1 MFVDGRDRLDIACD
15 CDAVIGGDGLVI
27 SIAAASI
34 IAKVT
39 RDRLMCALAQDC
51 PGYGFESHKGYSV
64 PEHLEALDRL
74 GPTVHHRR
82 FFAPVV
88 AAREKHQPR
97 TIEDGIAA
105 METQVSLEIVGC
117 GADVVASIGCGLS
130 YASCQ
135 ANRCFSALTRQTR
148 SLSGD
153 DGHSVPVGQARIGHF
168 GRFMR
173 FTSLIIELIR
183 ARPRLVVWLVVLLQ
197 AALWLIVPLLLYRS
211 PPGDL
216 ATVLAYGREYQVGT
230 DLGPPLAFWLADIAF
245 RAAGNHMFGVYL
257 LAQLCSIATFWTLY
271 LLARAIVGGQ
281 QAVLAVLLTM
291 TVTAFSSP
299 GLEFGPLVLA
309 RPLWALLL
317 LHSWQL
323 IGQNRRNAWFAWS
336 IEAGLL
342 LLTTS
347 AAIGLLLL
355 VAGFALATERGR
367 RTLMSFDPLF
377 ALLVIVVLALPYLIW
392 LIRAD
397 TLALPHWPAMAD
409 LSARALHWAALL
421 GGLLLAISGIVLL
434 VAAQLRLV
442 RPQSGRGA
450 DHLSAAGRSAGA
462 RFRLF
467 LRDRPGAVRQ
477 PDLRPVRFR
486 SRRRAAPA
494 SRLLMSGLAA
504 IVATGDLVHLRRQRL
519 LRSVWAAAVVAPAL
533 AVLAT
538 TIFLPWTGGGEVT
551 TSLPARAI
559 ANFFGDSFERR
570 TNQPL
575 RAVTGDAQ
583 LAALISLDAGRPH
596 LLLDAT
602 PERTP
607 WLTLAKFNETGGV
620 VVWRASDTVGTPP
633 ADIAQRF
640 PGLVPEVPRA
650 FEWFVTGRQPLLRI
664 GWAIV
669 RPKTP

>member
-1 MFVDGRDRLDIACD
+1 
-15 CDAVIGGDGLVI
+15 
-27 SIAAASI
+27 
-34 IAKVT
+34 
-39 RDRLMCALAQDC
+39 
-51 PGYGFESHKGYSV
+51 
-64 PEHLEALDRL
+64 
-74 GPTVHHRR
+74 
-82 FFAPVV
+82 
-88 AAREKHQPR
+88 
-97 TIEDGIAA
+97 
-105 METQVSLEIVGC
+105 
-117 GADVVASIGCGLS
+117 
-130 YASCQ
+130 
-135 ANRCFSALTRQTR
+135 
-148 SLSGD
+148 
-153 DGHSVPVGQARIGHF
+153 
-168 GRFMR
+168 MR

-183 ARPRLVVWLVVLLQ
+183 ARPRLVVWLVLLFQ
-197 AALWLIVPLLLYRS
+197 AALWLTVSLLLYRS

-230 DLGPPLAFWLADIAF
+230 GFGPPLAFWLADIAF

-257 LAQLCSIATFWTLY
+257 LAQICSIAMFWTLY
-271 LLARAIVGGQ
+271 QLARAIVGGQ

-291 TVTAFSSP
+291 TVVAFSSP
-299 GLEFGPLVLA
+299 GVEFGPVVLA

-323 IGQNRRNAWFAWS
+323 IGQKRRNAWFAWS

-355 VAGFALATERGR
+355 VAGFALATARGR

-377 ALLVIVVLALPYLIW
+377 ALLVIVVLALPYLVW

-397 TLALPHWPAMAD
+397 TLALPHWPAIAD

-434 VAAQLRLV
+434 AVLNSGWFGPNPEEAPIIFRPPVDPLARDFVYFFAIGPALAGSLISGLFNFDGVA
-442 RPQSGRGA
+442 GGA
-450 DHLSAAGRSAGA
+450 GVA
-462 RFRLF
+462 
-467 LRDRPGAVRQ
+467 
-477 PDLRPVRFR
+477 
-486 SRRRAAPA
+486 
-494 SRLLMSGLAA
+494 LLMSGLAV

-519 LRSVWAAAVVAPAL
+519 LRSVWAAAIVAPAL
-533 AVLAT
+533 AVIAT
-538 TIFLPWTGGGEVT
+538 TLFLPWTGGGEVA
-551 TSLPARAI
+551 TSLPATSI
-559 ANFFGDSFERR
+559 AHFFGDSFERR
-570 TNQPL
+570 TNQRL

-583 LAALISLDAGRPH
+583 LATLIALDAGRPH
-596 LLLDAT
+596 LFLDAT

-607 WLTLAKFNETGGV
+607 WLSLAKFNETGGV

-633 ADIAQRF
+633 PDIAERF

>member
-1 MFVDGRDRLDIACD
+1 
-15 CDAVIGGDGLVI
+15 
-27 SIAAASI
+27 
-34 IAKVT
+34 
-39 RDRLMCALAQDC
+39 
-51 PGYGFESHKGYSV
+51 
-64 PEHLEALDRL
+64 
-74 GPTVHHRR
+74 
-82 FFAPVV
+82 
-88 AAREKHQPR
+88 
-97 TIEDGIAA
+97 
-105 METQVSLEIVGC
+105 
-117 GADVVASIGCGLS
+117 
-130 YASCQ
+130 
-135 ANRCFSALTRQTR
+135 
-148 SLSGD
+148 
-153 DGHSVPVGQARIGHF
+153 
-168 GRFMR
+168 MR

-183 ARPRLVVWLVVLLQ
+183 ARPRLVVWLVVLFQ
-197 AALWLIVPLLLYRS
+197 AALWLAVPLLLYRS

-245 RAAGNHMFGVYL
+245 RAAGNHMLGVYL
-257 LAQLCSIATFWTLY
+257 LAELCSIVTFWTLY
-271 LLARAIVGGQ
+271 LLARAVVGGQ

-291 TVTAFSSP
+291 TVAVFSSP

-355 VAGFALATERGR
+355 LVGFALATLRGR
-367 RTLMSFDPLF
+367 RMLMSFDPLF

-397 TLALPHWPAMAD
+397 TLGLPPWPAIAD

-421 GGLLLAISGIVLL
+421 GGLLAAISGILVL
-434 VAAQLRLV
+434 AALNSGWLNRNPEEAPIIY
-442 RPQSGRGA
+442 RPPV
-450 DHLSAAGRSAGA
+450 DPLA
-462 RFRLF
+462 RDFVYF
-467 LRDRPGAVRQ
+467 FAI
-477 PDLRPVRFR
+477 
-486 SRRRAAPA
+486 APA
-494 SRLLMSGLAA
+494 LMGSLISGLFNLDRVAGGSGVALLMSGLAT
-504 IVATGDLVHLRRQRL
+504 IVATGDLVQLRRQRL
-519 LRSVWAAAVVAPAL
+519 LRSVWAAAVVAPAIVAL
-533 AVLAT
+533 AAT
-538 TIFLPWTGGGEVT
+538 LFLPWTGGGEVA

-559 ANFFGDSFERR
+559 ARFFGDSFERR

-575 RAVTGDAQ
+575 RAVTGDPQ
-583 LAALISLDAGRPH
+583 LAALIALDAGRPH
-596 LLLDAT
+596 LLFDAA

-607 WLTLAKFNETGGV
+607 WLSLAKFNQTGGV
-620 VVWRASDTVGTPP
+620 VVWRAADTVGTPP
-633 ADIAQRF
+633 PGIAQRF